1 MHNAVKWPNILWKS
15 YGVNTARFLKYV
27 LPFYNMNERVKAD
40 IVTFSMLLFSK
51 FWQSTL
57 LKLQEV
63 SKASDYAPSRTFYL
77 FRVDMPQVAR
87 LLLNRCYQVISLG
100 PVCFVISIWPTL
112 MFQHYLQFRKKWLE
126 QSKEIKQNWTGRKN
140 FDICFYVIFGCY
152 DHQFI
157 SGRDSGH

>member
-1 MHNAVKWPNILWKS
+1 MQNAQNGQTYFENLTVWIPQDFWSMFGHFTTWMKGLKLISLH
-15 YGVNTARFLKYV
+15 FLCYYF
-27 LPFYNMNERVKAD
+27 LNFD
-40 IVTFSMLLFSK
+40 S
-51 FWQSTL
+51 QL

-100 PVCFVISIWPTL
+100 PVCFVISIWPALT
-112 MFQHYLQFRKKWLE
+112 FQHYLQFRKKWLE